1 MMDIATILGLTLG
14 IGSLIASFLME
25 GGHLSALVQI
35 PAMIL
40 VIVGTFG
47 AAAITTSVK
56 ELVNIPNLLK
66 VAFFEAPMDTRQLI
80 DLISD
85 LAQKARKNGLLSL
98 EKDLDNIKEPFLKK
112 AIQLAIDGF
121 ETNKIREILEIEMAY
136 VEERHKA
143 GAMFFNKLGGF
154 SPTLG
159 IMGTVL
165 GLIHALGNMENSS
178 NMAAAIASAFIA
190 TLWGVAM
197 ANLIYLPIS
206 DKLKHKHQGE
216 ALYLEIITE
225 GVISLAMGDNPRVI
239 RMKLVSFLLPDKK
252 NEGSE

>member
-1 MMDIATILGLTLG
+1 MDIATILGLILG
-14 IGSLIASFLME
+14 IGSLIGSFLME
-25 GGHLSALVQI
+25 GGHLSALVQM
-35 PAMIL
+35 PAIML
-40 VIVGTFG
+40 VIFGTFG

-56 ELVNIPNLLK
+56 ELTNIPNLIK
-66 VAFFEAPMDTRQLI
+66 VALLETPMDTRQLI
-80 DLISD
+80 ELIFDLS
-85 LAQKARKNGLLSL
+85 QKARKNGLLSL
-98 EKDLDNIKEPFLKK
+98 EKDLDAIREPFLKK

-136 VEERHKA
+136 IEERHKA

-206 DKLKHKHQGE
+206 DKLKHKHQHE

-239 RMKLVSFLLPDKK
+239 RMKLVSFLLPDKR
-252 NEGSE
+252 SEAMF